1 MLYFKQRKPI
11 KRERE
16 VIRNAGVYP
25 TKNRERERGF
35 FHL

>member
-16 VIRNAGVYP
+16 VSRNAGVYP
-25 TKNRERERGF
+25 TNTGKREANLF
-35 FHL
+35 DF